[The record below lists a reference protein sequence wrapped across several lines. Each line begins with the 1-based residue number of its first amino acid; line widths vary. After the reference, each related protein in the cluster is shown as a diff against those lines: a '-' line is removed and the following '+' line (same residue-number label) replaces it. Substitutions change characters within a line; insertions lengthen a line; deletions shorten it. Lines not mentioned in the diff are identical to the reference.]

1 MNEKDKNEILSL
13 SQDLGELALDSI
25 LKDGLFKDL
34 PLIGSVFSVSKLLLS
49 VNDRM
54 LLVRLIHFINDLN
67 LKTQEEIDDFKA
79 KFFKNEDYSK
89 IGSKLLLII
98 EKADSATKIKWLAK
112 CLRLFIDQEIDK
124 KHFLRMSSIINSA
137 YTEDVE
143 KISIFNKRAEIT
155 SFNDLIETYI
165 LDHLFSLG
173 LLESHGFDGGTNGEN
188 SGTIYALNEFGCI
201 MNQKIV

>member
-67 LKTQEEIDDFKA
+67 LKTQE
-79 KFFKNEDYSK
+79 
-89 IGSKLLLII
+89 
-98 EKADSATKIKWLAK
+98 
-112 CLRLFIDQEIDK
+112 EIDK